1 MADVERTCGAAMRRR
16 QRRLRSMLRHEQ
28 QSVAMALAQAL
39 HHSAGPSKTM
49 VVERRERQEGEV
61 QDVYDAPR
69 SQKTPLPGVRP
80 GVPLDPGPPGDEAV
94 AVGYAAASVPL
105 LGAPS
110 LADSSAEAIDGS
122 TLSFLLQHALEA
134 KRKEEEEAVETAELA
149 KLEEK
154 LAAAEERLLEV
165 LRQDREEGTRVTRQ
179 TWSTLSRVE
188 QLAVH
193 WFLAKDAVGKRR
205 VKRKKKKRK
214 RRKLPRAPHPRCR
227 RPCDLQRQV
236 PAALRVLRVPRQTGG
251 HSCCA
256 TETGTHNVLLVP
268 GAVLGQGRA
277 MPVVVLTGAYGSNTA
292 EYCGGAAVAARRFL
306 GPGRRHLCRGAETD
320 SLGPV
325 QDHRNSTVAVH

>member
-1 MADVERTCGAAMRRR
+1 MRRR

-39 HHSAGPSKTM
+39 HHSAGPSMTK

-61 QDVYDAPR
+61 QDANDAPR
-69 SQKTPLPGVRP
+69 SQTTLLPGVRP
-80 GVPLDPGPPGDEAV
+80 GVPLDPGPPVDEAV

-165 LRQDREEGTRVTRQ
+165 LRQEREGTRVSRQ

-193 WFLAKDAVGKRR
+193 WFMAKVAVGKRR

-214 RRKLPRAPHPRCR
+214 RRKLPRAPLPRCR

-236 PAALRVLRVPRQTGG
+236 PAALRVLRVPRHNGG
-251 HSCCA
+251 HSCSA
-256 TETGTHNVLLVP
+256 TETGTHSVLLVP
-268 GAVLGQGRA
+268 GAVLGQGRCA
-277 MPVVVLTGAYGSNTA
+277 VLRNDSDMVRQCRKLCWCRSCSSLEVDGLPS
-292 EYCGGAAVAARRFL
+292 CRRGKSPWSCLFRK
-306 GPGRRHLCRGAETD
+306 P
-320 SLGPV
+320 
-325 QDHRNSTVAVH
+325 

>member
-1 MADVERTCGAAMRRR
+1 MRRR

-39 HHSAGPSKTM
+39 HHSAGPSMTK

-61 QDVYDAPR
+61 QEAYDAPR
-69 SQKTPLPGVRP
+69 SQTTPLPGVRP

-165 LRQDREEGTRVTRQ
+165 LRQEREGTRVSRQ

-193 WFLAKDAVGKRR
+193 WFMAKDAVGKRR

-214 RRKLPRAPHPRCR
+214 RRKLPKAPLPRCG
-227 RPCDLQRQV
+227 RPCDLRRQV
-236 PAALRVLRVPRQTGG
+236 PAALRVLRVPRQNGG
-251 HSCCA
+251 HSCSA
-256 TETGTHNVLLVP
+256 TETGTHSVLLGL
-268 GAVLGQGRA
+268 GAVLGQGRCVGVVQRQGYGQTVQKTVLA
-277 MPVVVLTGAYGSNTA
+277 PQLQFIGGRRPPFVPQRQIPMVLHAVAVCQVVDAPVVQVVSCPLS
-292 EYCGGAAVAARRFL
+292 F
-306 GPGRRHLCRGAETD
+306 
-320 SLGPV
+320 
-325 QDHRNSTVAVH
+325 

>member
-1 MADVERTCGAAMRRR
+1 MADVERARGAPMRRR

-28 QSVAMALAQAL
+28 QSVALALAQAL
-39 HHSAGPSKTM
+39 HHSAGPSKTK

-61 QDVYDAPR
+61 QVVYDAPR

-80 GVPLDPGPPGDEAV
+80 GVPLDLGPPGDEAV

-149 KLEEK
+149 KLEEL

-165 LRQDREEGTRVTRQ
+165 LRQEREGTRVSRQ

-214 RRKLPRAPHPRCR
+214 RRKLPRAPLPRCR

-236 PAALRVLRVPRQTGG
+236 PAALRVLRVPRAMLRACVYIGTSVTMDPGTLFVHRVEANLFSLPLNTG
-251 HSCCA
+251 
-256 TETGTHNVLLVP
+256 NLP
-268 GAVLGQGRA
+268 
-277 MPVVVLTGAYGSNTA
+277 
-292 EYCGGAAVAARRFL
+292 
-306 GPGRRHLCRGAETD
+306 
-320 SLGPV
+320 
-325 QDHRNSTVAVH
+325 